1 MNNKQVYIFE
11 SEKFLLKDYGDITW
25 EDDEYI
31 VNSLTGNMG
40 NIDINR
46 ILSIVLIPENVKV
59 NIQEFNFLK
68 GKLKIIK
75 KLLKEDI
82 VKARND
88 FLSE

>member
-31 VNSLTGNMG
+31 VNSLTGNLG

-59 NIQEFNFLK
+59 NIKEFNFLK
-68 GKLKIIK
+68 GKLKTIK

>member
-31 VNSLTGNMG
+31 VNSLTGNLG

-46 ILSIVLIPENVKV
+46 IFSIVLIPENVKV
-59 NIQEFNFLK
+59 NIREFNFLK
-68 GKLKIIK
+68 GKLKTIK

-88 FLSE
+88 FLAE